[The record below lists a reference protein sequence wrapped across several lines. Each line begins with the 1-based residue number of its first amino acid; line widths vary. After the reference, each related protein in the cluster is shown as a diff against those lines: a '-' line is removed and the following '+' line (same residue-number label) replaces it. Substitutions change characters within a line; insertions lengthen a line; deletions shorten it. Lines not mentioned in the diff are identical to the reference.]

1 MKNRISCAL
10 LGLVSAILL
19 DLVLASRLQAAE
31 PIGLTERVE
40 WTKSQVK
47 GSPEPPS
54 PYVVRV
60 AYPDVQFENPVD
72 GKTIPGLGKLV
83 VAEVAGKIWMLDE
96 DRKASD
102 KELVIDV
109 GTKVYGVAVHPEF
122 RQNGYLFVM
131 SISQDRE
138 TEVGSRVSRYEV
150 KEGVASA
157 ESEMVII
164 EWPTGGHNGGCLGFG
179 EDGFLY
185 ISAGDGS
192 GIADELHTGQD
203 VTDLLGCIMRV
214 DVDAKSDGK
223 NYAIPADNPFA
234 DSQDAR
240 PEIYSFGHR
249 QIWKFSHD
257 RQTGL
262 MWGGEVGQDLWEMVY
277 TIKKGGNYGWSVMEG
292 SHPFRPERERH
303 ATLIEKPIVE
313 HNHNDFRSITGGYV
327 YYGDRLKELE
337 EHYIYGDFDTG
348 KIWSFKYDSGKVHS
362 WSELADTS
370 IRLVSFLEQS
380 DGEILLVDYASGL
393 LHELVKAPPVT
404 EVNDFPMLLSETGLF
419 RDTAKL
425 LPEDGV
431 LSYSVNSPLWSDHA
445 TKFRHLAIPGKGTID
460 FDDVLYPETP
470 PAAPPGWRFPDG
482 TVAVKTFAVELE
494 KGNPDSLKRLETRIL
509 HHKKMDGDDNGYGA
523 QVWRGYTYVWNA
535 EQTDALLLGKDGG
548 DVEFVVKDKS
558 APGGQYTQ
566 RWHFPSRSECTL
578 CHTMASRYVLGINT
592 LQMNKEHDY
601 GGVLANQIDTFNR
614 LGLFTEPLEKP
625 ANELPKLVDHR
636 DDMQPDHLRAR
647 SYLMSNCS
655 HCHRRW
661 GGGNAEFSLL
671 ANKTLEDAAVIGVPP
686 GQGAFN
692 LKSPALI
699 VPGEPERSLIYH
711 RMTLKGLGKM
721 PHIASSIHDQPSIEL
736 IRRWIEGLPEK
747 DYLKETG
754 VVSGG
759 GN

>member
-19 DLVLASRLQAAE
+19 NLVLVSRLQAAE

-102 KELVIDV
+102 KKLVIDV
-109 GTKVYGVAVHPEF
+109 GTKVYGIAAHPEF

-223 NYAIPADNPFA
+223 NYAIPADNLFA

-249 QIWKFSHD
+249 QI
-257 RQTGL
+257 
-262 MWGGEVGQDLWEMVY
+262 
-277 TIKKGGNYGWSVMEG
+277 
-292 SHPFRPERERH
+292 
-303 ATLIEKPIVE
+303 
-313 HNHNDFRSITGGYV
+313 
-327 YYGDRLKELE
+327 
-337 EHYIYGDFDTG
+337 
-348 KIWSFKYDSGKVHS
+348 
-362 WSELADTS
+362 
-370 IRLVSFLEQS
+370 
-380 DGEILLVDYASGL
+380 
-393 LHELVKAPPVT
+393 
-404 EVNDFPMLLSETGLF
+404 
-419 RDTAKL
+419 
-425 LPEDGV
+425 
-431 LSYSVNSPLWSDHA
+431 
-445 TKFRHLAIPGKGTID
+445 
-460 FDDVLYPETP
+460 
-470 PAAPPGWRFPDG
+470 
-482 TVAVKTFAVELE
+482 
-494 KGNPDSLKRLETRIL
+494 
-509 HHKKMDGDDNGYGA
+509 
-523 QVWRGYTYVWNA
+523 
-535 EQTDALLLGKDGG
+535 
-548 DVEFVVKDKS
+548 
-558 APGGQYTQ
+558 
-566 RWHFPSRSECTL
+566 
-578 CHTMASRYVLGINT
+578 
-592 LQMNKEHDY
+592 
-601 GGVLANQIDTFNR
+601 
-614 LGLFTEPLEKP
+614 
-625 ANELPKLVDHR
+625 
-636 DDMQPDHLRAR
+636 
-647 SYLMSNCS
+647 
-655 HCHRRW
+655 
-661 GGGNAEFSLL
+661 
-671 ANKTLEDAAVIGVPP
+671 
-686 GQGAFN
+686 
-692 LKSPALI
+692 
-699 VPGEPERSLIYH
+699 
-711 RMTLKGLGKM
+711 
-721 PHIASSIHDQPSIEL
+721 
-736 IRRWIEGLPEK
+736 
-747 DYLKETG
+747 
-754 VVSGG
+754 
-759 GN
+759 